1 MMFQLIATT
10 AAFAISTGLKTMQSR
25 TIALRNYKAVPLISY
40 LIAVLELTV
49 YSTAVGTALT
59 TNTVWPIFILAI
71 GASIGAL
78 AGVYVADLIS
88 NKGEDK

>member
-10 AAFAISTGLKTMQSR
+10 AAFAISTGLKTAQSR

-49 YSTAVGTALT
+49 YSTAIGTALT
-59 TNTVWPIFILAI
+59 TNMVWPIFIE
-71 GASIGAL
+71 
-78 AGVYVADLIS
+78 
-88 NKGEDK
+88 N

>member
-1 MMFQLIATT
+1 MFQLIATT

>member
-1 MMFQLIATT
+1 MFQLIATT

-49 YSTAVGTALT
+49 YSTAIGTALT

>member
-1 MMFQLIATT
+1 MIFQLIATT
-10 AAFAISTGLKTMQSR
+10 AAFAISTSLKTMQSR
-25 TIALRNYKAVPLISY
+25 TIALRNYQVVPIISY

-49 YSTAVGTALT
+49 YSTAIGTALT
-59 TNTVWPIFILAI
+59 TNMVWPIFVLAI

-88 NKGEDK
+88 QKKDRQ

>member
-10 AAFAISTGLKTMQSR
+10 AAFAISTGLKTAQSR
-25 TIALRNYKAVPLISY
+25 TIALRNYRAVPLISY

-49 YSTAVGTALT
+49 YSTAIGTALT
-59 TNTVWPIFILAI
+59 TNMVWPIFILAI

-88 NKGEDK
+88 NKGEEK

>member
-1 MMFQLIATT
+1 MFQLIATT
-10 AAFAISTGLKTMQSR
+10 AAFAISTGLKTAQSR
-25 TIALRNYKAVPLISY
+25 TIALRNYRAVPLISY

-49 YSTAVGTALT
+49 YSTAIGTALT
-59 TNTVWPIFILAI
+59 TNMVWPIFILAI

-88 NKGEDK
+88 NKGEEK

>member
-1 MMFQLIATT
+1 
-10 AAFAISTGLKTMQSR
+10 
-25 TIALRNYKAVPLISY
+25 

-49 YSTAVGTALT
+49 YSTAIGTALT

-71 GASIGAL
+71 GASFGAL